1 MIIESLLNA
10 IFAVFEK
17 VFAVINVPGMP
28 DGMENTVVEFLV
40 SYNKNDYT

>member
-28 DGMENTVVEFLV
+28 AV
-40 SYNKNDYT
+40 